1 MRSAALIFSYVYNAL
16 PGKAAFE
23 NGLRSFWF
31 FFSSCSC
38 ALQAIFQPS
47 TMKPAAMAA
56 PMRKNASPIIYIAS
70 CGCFTPYTSI
80 CGPDSGT
87 ARPRAHA
94 LLRCVRCPQGPRWC
108 GSPSAPCRKRG
119 RKGPCAQRRR
129 AAHGR
134 RPAQGGIR
142 GAASRWEGA
151 HCR

>member
-56 PMRKNASPIIYIAS
+56 PMRKKCESDHIH
-70 CGCFTPYTSI
+70 C
-80 CGPDSGT
+80 
-87 ARPRAHA
+87 
-94 LLRCVRCPQGPRWC
+94 LLRMFYAVYQYLRSRFRYCT
-108 GSPSAPCRKRG
+108 
-119 RKGPCAQRRR
+119 
-129 AAHGR
+129 
-134 RPAQGGIR
+134 
-142 GAASRWEGA
+142 ASRTCSA
-151 HCR
+151 SMRSLPARSAMVRLTFSTLS